1 MNKNMKILY
10 LIAVLVVIASE
21 FIGVGMISNVNALQ
35 ITHILADNVTY
46 EITKNTVMIKHHLIS
61 DRDLNVTI
69 KDYFPK
75 GSVITPENI
84 EHEYFVGE
92 EWDVVSSSLGRL
104 NKGEPKEIVVSV
116 SLKNGN
122 YSCLLGADE
131 YVLRGEKHKLAPKNV
146 ELAIFDDEG
155 GGNTKGYIFILS
167 SISIIVLIILSFI
180 LVRKRR

>member
-1 MNKNMKILY
+1 M
-10 LIAVLVVIASE
+10 LVVLLIVLLVANDFGVIQMNMAS
-21 FIGVGMISNVNALQ
+21 ALQ
-35 ITHILADNVTY
+35 ITQILEDNVTY

-84 EHEYFVGE
+84 EHEYFLGE
-92 EWDVVSSSLGRL
+92 EWDVVSTNLGRL
-104 NKGEPKEIVVSV
+104 NKGEAKEIVISV

-122 YSCLLGADE
+122 YSCMLGADE
-131 YVLRGEKHKLAPKNV
+131 YVLKEEKHKLAPKNV
-146 ELAIFDDEG
+146 EIAIFNNEEY
-155 GGNTKGYIFILS
+155 GNTKGYIFILAS
-167 SISIIVLIILSFI
+167 SISIITLIILTFI